1 MILPT
6 GTTPIPFNNTD
17 LVTLLKDVEPGL
29 DNKNKSFSLTSV
41 TDALFETKV
50 GLISVFNTTPLVP
63 LKLTDAFV
71 VTSPV
76 MLKLTEEAN

>member
-1 MILPT
+1 
-6 GTTPIPFNNTD
+6 
-17 LVTLLKDVEPGL
+17 VTLLRDEDPGL
-29 DNKNKSFSLTSV
+29 DNKNKSFSLISE
-41 TDALFETKV
+41 TDTLFEIKF

-76 MLKLTEEAN
+76 ILKLTEEAN